1 MTARP
6 FRAPLALAF
15 MAVAAGVAVPPAA
28 RAEVFETSAGPVEV
42 TPVGPAFE
50 HPWAVAFL
58 PDFATTGALLVTE
71 RPGRLTLVTRDGAR
85 AIEGLPEIYAEGQGG
100 LLDVA
105 LSPDFAETGLLHL
118 TYAAPAGDG
127 RANTHVARARL
138 DREAGRL
145 TDLEV
150 VLAMETN
157 ERGGRHFGSRLAHAP
172 DGTLFVTMGERGNR
186 ASAQDPMA
194 ANGKVHRI
202 LPDGA
207 IPQDNP
213 YVGGGGLPSV
223 WSIGHRNPQGA
234 TVDPQTGTYWVV
246 EHGARGGDEINLPE
260 PGANFGWPEVSYGTH
275 YSGRDF
281 PKGASAPGI
290 EGPAHY
296 WDPSIAPSGLAVYR
310 GALFPQWDG
319 DLLVGALKFRK
330 IVRLDVEDG
339 AVVGQE
345 DLVPDAFGRIRDVRA
360 GPDGAIWFL
369 TDAAEGRLLRMAPA
383 D

>member
-1 MTARP
+1 MIARTART
-6 FRAPLALAF
+6 ALALSLVAF
-15 MAVAAGVAVPPAA
+15 AAAVACTPAT
-28 RAEVFETSAGPVEV
+28 RAEGFETSAGSVEV
-42 TPVGPAFE
+42 SAVGPVFE

-58 PDFATTGALLVTE
+58 PDFETTGALLVTE
-71 RPGRLTLVTRDGAR
+71 RPGRLTLVTSDGAR
-85 AIEGLPEIYAEGQGG
+85 GIEGLPEIYAEGQGG

-105 LSPDFAETGLLHL
+105 LSPDFAQSGMLHL
-118 TYAAPAGDG
+118 TYAAPAGGG

-138 DREAGRL
+138 DREADRL
-145 TDLEV
+145 VDLEV
-150 VLAMETN
+150 VLAMETD

-186 ASAQDPMA
+186 PSAQDPQV

-202 LPDGA
+202 LPDGS

-213 YVGGGGLPSV
+213 YVDGGGLASV
-223 WSIGHRNPQGA
+223 FSIGHRNPQGA
-234 TVDPQTGTYWVV
+234 AVDPQTGTYWVV
-246 EHGARGGDEINLPE
+246 EHGARGGDEINLPVA
-260 PGANFGWPEVSYGTH
+260 GGNFGWPEASYGTH

-281 PKGASAPGI
+281 PKDGDAPGI
-290 EGPAHY
+290 VAPVHY

-310 GALFPQWDG
+310 GEMFPEWDG

-330 IVRLDVEDG
+330 IVRLEMEDG
-339 AVVGQE
+339 EVVGQE
-345 DLVPDAFGRIRDVRA
+345 DLVEDAFGRIRDVRV

-369 TDAAEGRLLRMAPA
+369 TDAPEGRLMRMAPA

>member
-6 FRAPLALAF
+6 IRAAQALALLA
-15 MAVAAGVAVPPAA
+15 AAAALVAPA
-28 RAEVFETSAGPVEV
+28 RAETFETSAGPVEV
-42 TPVGPAFE
+42 SPVGPVFE
-50 HPWAVAFL
+50 NPWAVAFL
-58 PDFATTGALLVTE
+58 PDFAQTGALLVTE
-71 RPGRLTLVTRDGAR
+71 RPGRLVLVTRDGAR
-85 AIEGLPEIYAEGQGG
+85 VIGGLPDIYAEGQGG

-105 LSPDFAETGLLHL
+105 LSPDFAQTGLLHL
-118 TYAAPAGDG
+118 TYSAPAEGGGAD
-127 RANTHVARARL
+127 THVARARL

-145 TDLEV
+145 EDLEV
-150 VLAMETN
+150 VLAMQTHET
-157 ERGGRHFGSRLAHAP
+157 GGRHFGSRLAHAP

-186 ASAQDPMA
+186 PSAQDPEV

-202 LPDGA
+202 FPDGR

-213 YVGGGGLPSV
+213 FAQGGGLASV
-223 WSIGHRNPQGA
+223 WSLGHRNPQGA
-234 TVDPQTGTYWVV
+234 AVDPETGTLWVV
-246 EHGARGGDEINLPE
+246 EHGARGGDEVNRPV
-260 PGANFGWPEVSYGTH
+260 PGGDFGWPEVSYGTH
-275 YSGRDF
+275 YSGRAF
-281 PKGASAPGI
+281 PGGATAPGI
-290 EGPAHY
+290 EPPAHY

-310 GALFPQWDG
+310 GALFPEWDG

-339 AVVGQE
+339 EIAGAE
-345 DLVPDAFGRIRDVRA
+345 DLVPDAYGRIRDVRV